1 MRYAGGVFPY
11 SSVLHSFFFAKHLE
25 DDETLIGVVHK
36 HWLLGLKSLFWPT
49 LLLAGSVV
57 ILSMHPSKGLLIAIA
72 FWSVILLVW
81 WLRNFFDY
89 YLDAWLV
96 TDQGIVD
103 IAWHG
108 WFHRQSTRI
117 DYSAMEGVSYEV
129 KGILGTFLKYG
140 TVSIEKVGT
149 GSVVSMD
156 QVKNPRDIES
166 AILLCQETCLRSKN
180 MKDSSAVKDLLA
192 EIVAERMS
200 LREMEKKE
208 EEAHVQ

>member
-1 MRYAGGVFPY
+1 MKGSGTLRIMLERLF
-11 SSVLHSFFFAKHLE
+11 SRHLE
-25 DDETLIGVVHK
+25 DDEPLYIVVHR
-36 HWLLGLKSLFWPT
+36 HWLYGLKELAPPLLCIAGTWVLFWAAP
-49 LLLAGSVV
+49 LYSIALAVV
-57 ILSMHPSKGLLIAIA
+57 AA
-72 FWSVILLVW
+72 DILLCVW
-81 WLRNFFDY
+81 LLRNFFDY
-89 YLDAWLV
+89 FLDAWLI
-96 TDQGIVD
+96 TDRSVID